1 MCSSACSLGTPEGE
15 GCCLSLGECILQ
27 GLMWAPGML
36 ATMAKLSEA
45 GCIWVLPLSS
55 VLVLQCSKQR
65 TSSVHKMKS
74 KDLLLP
80 LQAAD

>member
-1 MCSSACSLGTPEGE
+1 MQLSLQLGHARRRGLLPALGE
-15 GCCLSLGECILQ
+15 GILQ

-45 GCIWVLPLSS
+45 CCIWVLPLSS

-74 KDLLLP
+74 KDLQPP